1 MAKDQSR
8 LYPYYNVSSIP
19 SPRIVFDPNL
29 SYRLQSRSRWLV
41 YKFQRNIVDW
51 ELNKLNC
58 YRAEEVL
65 IDFNV
70 ITRTIKLVNR

>member
-1 MAKDQSR
+1 M
-8 LYPYYNVSSIP
+8 
-19 SPRIVFDPNL
+19 
-29 SYRLQSRSRWLV
+29 
-41 YKFQRNIVDW
+41 DW